1 MINWINFIIAGNSV
15 LLIKSI
21 PVKFM
26 PDEKPAVQAIPPG
39 YIPAAPPV
47 ETPVQAA
54 PAADAAKAGK
64 S

>member
-1 MINWINFIIAGNSV
+1 MITCNSM
-15 LLIKSI
+15 LLVNSI

-39 YIPAAPPV
+39 FVPAAPPV